1 MKVIMLIDIETAN
14 KTFKKGD
21 IVEVKLHETYK
32 NTYYVGGLGGRELF
46 LNDTPIFEKAK
57 AQAA

>member
-1 MKVIMLIDIETAN
+1 MLIDIETAN